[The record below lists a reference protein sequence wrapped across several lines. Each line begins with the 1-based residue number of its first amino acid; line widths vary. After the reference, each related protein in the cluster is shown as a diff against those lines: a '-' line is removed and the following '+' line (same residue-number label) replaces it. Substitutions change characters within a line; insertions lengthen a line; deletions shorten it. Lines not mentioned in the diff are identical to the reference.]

1 MSGEEEMED
10 HEEGEREG
18 RSLIDA
24 SPLFPL
30 FFSSKPNLNSAP
42 INELQSPLF
51 PYIDALYRSPDMILT
66 PFDGKFDEK
75 KDETPPGIC
84 RPHLL
89 KNIQYWEFER

>member
-1 MSGEEEMED
+1 M
-10 HEEGEREG
+10 H
-18 RSLIDA
+18 L
-24 SPLFPL
+24 PFFL

-75 KDETPPGIC
+75 KDAIPAGTLKE
-84 RPHLL
+84 LL
-89 KNIQYWEFER
+89 RNPKEPLRNPKEPLRNPRNP